1 MDAIALCFGA
11 HPDDIVIGCG
21 ATIASLTKKGNVAA
35 VTFTAGM
42 GGSPSVDDT
51 ASIIDVRQRETERA
65 DKVLG
70 IERRFFLDS
79 SLPQLRS
86 DDVLLRQAIAY
97 IRELRP
103 ALVFCHA
110 PRDSHRKHGAV
121 SRLVEQACWQA
132 GNNVYPEDGEPW
144 RVQEVL
150 WYEVLNLFQRPTIVV
165 DVTASFERKL
175 KAIRCFE
182 SQLEVLPGLVEYAES
197 LGRCR
202 GFLAHSDYAEAFRTS
217 RSYTRIASDP
227 SELVRS
233 ESK

>member
-1 MDAIALCFGA
+1 VNTTALCFGA

-21 ATIASLTKKGNVAA
+21 ATIASLTKKGTVAA

-51 ASIIDVRQRETERA
+51 ASIIDVRQKETARA

-70 IERRFFLDS
+70 IERRFFLDA
-79 SLPQLRS
+79 SLPQMQS

-132 GNNVYPEDGEPW
+132 GNNVYPEDGKPW
-144 RVQEVL
+144 RVQDVL
-150 WYEVLNLFQRPTIVV
+150 WYEVLNLFQRPNVVV
-165 DVTASFERKL
+165 DVTESFERKL
-175 KAIRCFE
+175 EAIRCFDT
-182 SQLEVLPGLVEYAES
+182 QLEVLPGLVEYTES

-202 GFLAHSDYAEAFRTS
+202 GFLAHSDYAEAFMTS
-217 RSYTRIASDP
+217 RSYTRIARGPSD
-227 SELVRS
+227 LVRGDI
-233 ESK
+233 K

>member
-1 MDAIALCFGA
+1 MDSTALCFGA

-21 ATIASLTKKGNVAA
+21 ATVAALTKKGTVAA

-51 ASIIDVRQRETERA
+51 ASIIDVRQQETDQA

-70 IERRFFLDS
+70 IERRFFLDA
-79 SLPQLRS
+79 SLPQMQN
-86 DDVLLRQAIAY
+86 DDVLLRQVIAF

-110 PRDSHRKHGAV
+110 PRDWHRKHGTV
-121 SRLVEQACWQA
+121 SRIVEQACWQA

-150 WYEVLNLFQRPTIVV
+150 WYEVLNLFPRPTMVV
-165 DVTASFERKL
+165 DVTQSFEQKL
-175 KAIRCFE
+175 EAIRCFD
-182 SQLEVLPGLVEYAES
+182 SQLGVLPGLVEYAES

-202 GFLAHSDYAEAFRTS
+202 GFLAHSEYAEAFMTS
-217 RSYTRIASDP
+217 RSYTRIASNP
-227 SELVRS
+227 TELVRGDI
-233 ESK
+233 